1 MDPPEQAEPF
11 LPPRRSPRPLPRPS
25 RRRTG
30 PRSCRRSSRSAA
42 GGAPRSSPRRTST
55 PARRGAV
62 ALSAAAPS
70 SCPEQDLGARRR
82 GVLRPPGEPHWSGEG
97 RLARLRLEK
106 LITPVTLLVRV
117 LAACAPEGPGGGGG
131 AAFDSIYVGTAW
143 VTEGPR
149 FCGDSSGE
157 LIEVMV
163 SHPDG
168 DFGGLCWSGRDP
180 VECLSSSSGRITGES
195 FSLRYTHG
203 NCIYRLDG
211 RRR

>member
-1 MDPPEQAEPF
+1 M
-11 LPPRRSPRPLPRPS
+11 
-25 RRRTG
+25 
-30 PRSCRRSSRSAA
+30 
-42 GGAPRSSPRRTST
+42 
-55 PARRGAV
+55 
-62 ALSAAAPS
+62 
-70 SCPEQDLGARRR
+70 
-82 GVLRPPGEPHWSGEG
+82 LRPPAEPHRSGED

-163 SHPDG
+163 SQATRCPE
-168 DFGGLCWSGRDP
+168 SKAIQDP
-180 VECLSSSSGRITGES
+180 VGPDSDLGAVLERA
-195 FSLRYTHG
+195 
-203 NCIYRLDG
+203 
-211 RRR
+211 